1 MIRVL
6 VADDHP
12 IFRQGVRQILAETID
27 LTVTGEAATSEE
39 TLARVRSQPC
49 DVVLLDLS
57 MPGRGG
63 LEVLRDLRREYPAL
77 RILVLSMHS
86 EEQFAIRT
94 VQAGADGYLTKD
106 AAPGELVAVIR
117 KLVAGGKHVSARV
130 AEQLVQAVGG
140 NPSRTPHERLSQ
152 REFQVLRALAAGR
165 SVGQI
170 ADEFALSVK
179 TVSTYRTRLLEKMA
193 MKTNAELIAYAI
205 RHQLVV

>member
-130 AEQLVQAVGG
+130 AEQLVQALGG